1 MSGALGTVVQ
11 LRREFGHNLLAPELR
26 RVSVLDWSTRW
37 STEDSLPSVWK
48 FYNPDRYAGLEENL
62 LNVAKR
68 GADVDKLREILD
80 KGNDPN
86 IMVESGWTPP
96 HAAAKEGYLEVA
108 EVHTS

>member
-1 MSGALGTVVQ
+1 MDIA
-11 LRREFGHNLLAPELR
+11 

-37 STEDSLPSVWK
+37 STENSLPSVWK

-62 LNVAKR
+62 LNV
-68 GADVDKLREILD
+68 VDKLREILD

-86 IMVESGWTPP
+86 IMGESGWTPP
-96 HAAAKEGYLEVA
+96 HAAAKEGYLEMA